1 MQTNQILSKGLAVG
15 ILFLFVQIAYSPGIR
30 GYDDAGAALS
40 VIETENNKK
49 IISYEPALFDWGVD
63 QENTHN
69 SGLGITLH
77 PPEKHAQGFTP
88 TKDKLT
94 AVSLYLFQGVTPPD
108 PVHITVSIRDTLTG
122 SDLVTK
128 TINTSEVAITKSG
141 QWVLFDFED
150 ISITPEKP
158 YFIICS
164 VDAGSTSN
172 AYCWLFANSDT
183 YPGGRAWFQDNATA
197 PWTWWP
203 SGSMYP
209 VDFCFKTYFRKPLD
223 SSALKD
229 NEHLLTPWLGSILER
244 SPNAFPF
251 LRQLFVTD

>member
-1 MQTNQILSKGLAVG
+1 MQTNSVFKKSMAVTVIL
-15 ILFLFVQIAYSPGIR
+15 LFVAVAYSPVAQGV
-30 GYDDAGAALS
+30 DDAGAVLS
-40 VIETENNKK
+40 VLERNTNKG
-49 IISYEPALFDWGVD
+49 ISPHEPTLFDWGVD

-108 PVHITVSIRDTLTG
+108 PVHISVSIRDGLNGT
-122 SDLVTK
+122 DLVTK
-128 TINTSEVAITKSG
+128 TISTSEVAISKTG
-141 QWVLFDFED
+141 QWVLFDFDD
-150 ISITPEKP
+150 ISITPQKP
-158 YFIICS
+158 YFIVCS

-172 AYCWLFANSDT
+172 AYCWLFANNDT
-183 YPGGRAWFQDNATA
+183 YSGGRAWFQDNATA

-223 SSALKD
+223 SPALKD
-229 NEHLLTPWLGSILER
+229 STCLFIPWLGSILKQF
-244 SPNAFPF
+244 PVAFPR
-251 LRQLFVTD
+251 LRYLVG